1 MRSTTWERL
10 VMMINKEARALFDVM
25 SEGILYI
32 DQDGHILF
40 ANRAYRRFLEMENQ
54 VKPDQRVEGLYL
66 RDLRPNA
73 QLPDVIKSGV
83 PVLHA
88 PRKEKKDVY
97 FVNMYPVVIDGKIA
111 GGLSVVT
118 FIEEAES
125 FKSEFDYFTQNSKQ
139 RAGSWGNTKNDP
151 PPYTFDSI
159 IAEAPISLAVKSLAM
174 RIANADATVLL
185 ESESGT
191 GKELYAQ
198 AIHNASRRRN
208 GAFLAIN
215 CANFSK
221 DILESELFG
230 YEEGAFTGARKGGK
244 KGFFEVAQGGTV
256 FLDEISETELPL
268 QAKLLRVLQE
278 HRIRRV
284 GGVDEIGVDVRIIAA
299 CNADLFRRVEEGEFR
314 KDLYFRL
321 NVFPLHIPALR
332 ERPEEIPSLAKGILA
347 DLSKRQKRE
356 LSVTDHAMQCLM
368 AYHWPGNVRELRNV
382 LEFSSYLT
390 DDGVIDV
397 ANLPENCVRSEQWRV
412 PTGLAAKVR
421 AFEKEEISK
430 LLYKHGNDTRG
441 KQKAADILGISLATL
456 YNKLQQTD

>member
-1 MRSTTWERL
+1 M
-10 VMMINKEARALFDVM
+10 VINKEVRALFDAM

-32 DQDGHILF
+32 DRDGHILF

-54 VKPDQRVEGLYL
+54 VRPDQRVEGLYL

-97 FVNMYPVVIDGKIA
+97 FVNMYPIVIDGKIA

-118 FIEEAES
+118 FIEEARD
-125 FKSEFDYFTQNSKQ
+125 FKSELDYLTQNSGQ
-139 RAGSWGNTKNDP
+139 NAGSRGGAKSSA

-159 IAEAPISLAVKSLAM
+159 IAEAPISVAVKSLAM
-174 RIANADATVLL
+174 RIAGTEATVLL

-208 GAFLAIN
+208 GVFLAIN

-244 KGFFEVAQGGTV
+244 KGFFEAAQGGTV

-284 GGVDEIGVDVRIIAA
+284 GGTDEIGVDVRVIAA
-299 CNADLFRRVEEGEFR
+299 CNADLSRRVEEGEFR

-332 ERPEEIPSLAKGILA
+332 ERPEEIPSLAKGILS

-356 LSVTDHAMQCLM
+356 LSVTERAMKCM
-368 AYHWPGNVRELRNV
+368 AAYRWPGNVRELRNV

-397 ANLPENCVRSEQWRV
+397 ANLPENCARPEQT
-412 PTGLAAKVR
+412 PTRLAAKVR
-421 AFEKEEISK
+421 AFEREEISK
-430 LLYKHGNDTRG
+430 LLYKYGNDTRG

>member
-1 MRSTTWERL
+1 M
-10 VMMINKEARALFDVM
+10 VINKEVRALFDAM

-32 DQDGHILF
+32 DRDGHILF
-40 ANRAYRRFLEMENQ
+40 ANRAYRCFLEMENQ
-54 VKPDQRVEGLYL
+54 VRPDQRVEGLYL

-97 FVNMYPVVIDGKIA
+97 FVNMYPIIIDGKIT

-118 FIEEAES
+118 FIEEAKN
-125 FKSEFDYFTQNSKQ
+125 FKSELDYFTQNS
-139 RAGSWGNTKNDP
+139 RLGAGSWGNTENNT

-159 IAEAPISLAVKSLAM
+159 IAEAPISVAVKGMAM
-174 RIANADATVLL
+174 RIANTDATVLL

-198 AIHNASRRRN
+198 AIHNASRRKK
-208 GAFLAIN
+208 GVFLAIN
-215 CANFSK
+215 CANFSR

-244 KGFFEVAQGGTV
+244 KGFFEAAQGGTV
-256 FLDEISETELPL
+256 FLDEISEIELPL

-284 GGVDEIGVDVRIIAA
+284 GGADEISVDVRVIAA
-299 CNADLFRRVEEGEFR
+299 CNADLSRRVEEGEFR

-332 ERPEEIPSLAKGILA
+332 ERPEEIPSFTKSILA
-347 DLSKRQKRE
+347 DLSRRQKRE
-356 LSVTDHAMQCLM
+356 LSITGRAMKCMM

-390 DDGVIDV
+390 DDGVIDI
-397 ANLPENCVRSEQWRV
+397 ASLPENCARPERQRT
-412 PTGLAAKVR
+412 PKGLAAKVR
-421 AFEKEEISK
+421 AFEREEISK
-430 LLYKHGNDTRG
+430 LLYKYGSDTRG

-456 YNKLQQTD
+456 YNKLQPSE